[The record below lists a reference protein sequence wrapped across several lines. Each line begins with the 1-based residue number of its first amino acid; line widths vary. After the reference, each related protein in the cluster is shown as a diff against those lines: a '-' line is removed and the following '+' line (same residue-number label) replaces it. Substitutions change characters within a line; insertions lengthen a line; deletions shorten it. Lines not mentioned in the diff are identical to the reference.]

1 MPFDKLKLPEEVWEE
16 RRKKLQ
22 ESLRTISIAEL
33 NKIAK
38 EHEEEFVGDPWRDEF
53 LRLVTE
59 QPHASF
65 YYAVPEQGIEVFY
78 CRDADL
84 GIWVWSGRGM
94 GPLDANGK
102 RLMKE
107 AISGGKK

>member
-1 MPFDKLKLPEEVWEE
+1 MPFDKLKQPNQLWEE
-16 RRKKLQ
+16 RRKSVQ
-22 ESLRTISIAEL
+22 ESVRAITVDEL

-38 EHEEEFVGDPWRDEF
+38 EHEEEFVGDPWRDEL
-53 LRLVTE
+53 LRLVAE

-65 YYAVPEQGIEVFY
+65 YHAVAQENADILY
-78 CRDADL
+78 CRDTDF
-84 GIWVWSGRGM
+84 GIWIVPGSGM
-94 GPLDANGK
+94 GPLDSTGK